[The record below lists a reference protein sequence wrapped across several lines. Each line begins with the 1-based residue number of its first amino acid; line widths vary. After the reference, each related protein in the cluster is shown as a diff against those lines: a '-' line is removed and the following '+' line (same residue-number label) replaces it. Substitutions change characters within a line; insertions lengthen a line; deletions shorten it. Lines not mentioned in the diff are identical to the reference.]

1 MPGEEIYELY
11 IDAFTPQT
19 IPMARLAGY
28 MISFA
33 ELLGHRE
40 HVHFGDL
47 KEGSLAVAARVD
59 EVAQRKVE
67 KRVEEIRYGV
77 GPEIARKAL
86 REIDDK
92 LAEDHAVGCVL
103 RGKAKLIEFP
113 GRTRPVEAKLGP
125 VEQPGALDGEII
137 QVGGR
142 DETINVHLKAG
153 DQIHFCVTSKEARA
167 AVGPT
172 HLWRPGARARKRDLG
187 SNGIGRLDSE
197 EIRDRRIRNARRDV
211 SVEDVR
217 GFASAPRAARRRPD
231 ESGRSDAPVARRVT
245 PGW

>member
-11 IDAFTPQT
+11 IDAFTPET
-19 IPMARLAGY
+19 IPMARLADY
-28 MISFA
+28 MTSLA

-47 KEGSLAVAARVD
+47 KQGSLAVAARVD
-59 EVAQRKVE
+59 EVALRKVE
-67 KRVEEIRYGV
+67 KRLEEVRYGA
-77 GPEIARKAL
+77 GPDLAQKAL

-92 LAEDHAVGCVL
+92 LAEDNAIGRIL

-142 DETINVHLKAG
+142 DETINVHLKSG
-153 DQIHFCVTSKEARA
+153 DQIHFCVTSKA
-167 AVGPT
+167 
-172 HLWRPGARARKRDLG
+172 
-187 SNGIGRLDSE
+187 
-197 EIRDRRIRNARRDV
+197 
-211 SVEDVR
+211 
-217 GFASAPRAARRRPD
+217 
-231 ESGRSDAPVARRVT
+231 VARRLAPHIFGGPVRVHGKGIWARVASGAWVLKRFEIAEFET
-245 PGW
+245 LQETSLAKMFEGLRTRLVPPEGGRMNPVDLMRQLREE

>member
-153 DQIHFCVTSKEARA
+153 DQIHFCVTSKELARRLA
-167 AVGPT
+167 Q
-172 HLWRPGARARKRDLG
+172 HIFGAPVRVHGRGIWARMASGAWILKKFEIAGFETLEETSLSKMFEGLRARLVPPEGGRTNPADLM
-187 SNGIGRLDSE
+187 RQLRE
-197 EIRDRRIRNARRDV
+197 E
-211 SVEDVR
+211 
-217 GFASAPRAARRRPD
+217 
-231 ESGRSDAPVARRVT
+231 
-245 PGW
+245 